1 MERVKFC
8 QLQVGKEYY
17 IEPKEKY
24 ATNNNMKHTGRFLGY
39 VKLDFF
45 PETIQVAS
53 FDNFYRPTGT
63 LITKDKTNYIDI
75 AWNFYAM
82 KKVDI
87 QNAFEHR
94 CLTTILRNKIGDP
107 YFEW

>member
-1 MERVKFC
+1 MERVKFS

-39 VKLDFF
+39 MKPDFF
-45 PETIQVAS
+45 PDTIQVAS
-53 FDNFYRPTGT
+53 FDNFYRPTGV
-63 LITKDKTNYIDI
+63 LIAMDKKNYIDI

-82 KKVDI
+82 KKRDI
-87 QNAFEHR
+87 QIDFEQR
-94 CLTTILRNKIGDP
+94 CLTTILRNRIGDP

>member
-8 QLQVGKEYY
+8 QLQIGKEYY

-39 VKLDFF
+39 MKPDFF
-45 PETIQVAS
+45 PDTIQVAS
-53 FDNFYRPTGT
+53 FDNLYRPTGV
-63 LITKDKTNYIDI
+63 LIAMDKKNYIDI

-82 KKVDI
+82 KKRDI
-87 QNAFEHR
+87 QIDFEQR
-94 CLTTILRNKIGDP
+94 CLTTILRNRIGDP

>member
-1 MERVKFC
+1 MERVNFC

-39 VKLDFF
+39 MKPDFF
-45 PETIQVAS
+45 PDTIQVAS
-53 FDNFYRPTGT
+53 FDHFYRPTGV
-63 LITKDKTNYIDI
+63 LITMDKKNYIDI

-82 KKVDI
+82 KKRDI
-87 QNAFEHR
+87 QIDFEQR
-94 CLTTILRNKIGDP
+94 CLTTILRNRIGDP

>member
-1 MERVKFC
+1 MERVKFS

-39 VKLDFF
+39 MKPDFF
-45 PETIQVAS
+45 PQTIQVAS
-53 FDNFYRPTGT
+53 FDNFYRPTGV
-63 LITKDKTNYIDI
+63 LIAMDKKNYIDI

-82 KKVDI
+82 KKRDI
-87 QNAFEHR
+87 QIDFEQR
-94 CLTTILRNKIGDP
+94 CLTTILRNRIGDP